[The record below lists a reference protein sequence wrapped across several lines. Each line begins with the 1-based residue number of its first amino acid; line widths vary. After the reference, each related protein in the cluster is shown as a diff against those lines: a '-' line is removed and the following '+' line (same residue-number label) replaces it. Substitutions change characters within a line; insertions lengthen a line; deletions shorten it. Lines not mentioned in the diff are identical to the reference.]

1 MAVNFLQYP
10 FKLSWRQQI
19 PLHSPRKP
27 CNTSNEKNRATVP
40 WDFFN
45 YEYDYR
51 QNWTTCSPATNCSK
65 LWQNFRTKLECVIRF
80 HEKNSNS
87 TSAWC
92 ALFIYKGITFLSF
105 FTFQL
110 QAFCVHCPISA
121 KIGLVMT
128 NHFLKFFEF
137 VWNIS
142 KHKLFMIS
150 IFDLLKVFRSCIYK
164 NIEKPQ

>member
-27 CNTSNEKNRATVP
+27 CNTSNEKNRTTVP

-51 QNWTTCSPATNCSK
+51 QNWTTCSLATNCSK

-87 TSAWC
+87 TSTRC
-92 ALFIYKGITFLSF
+92 VLFIYKGMTFLSL
-105 FTFQL
+105 FTLSNYKQFAYTVL
-110 QAFCVHCPISA
+110 LVLKSGWWWPIIFWKFLSLFGTCLSINFSWYPFSIYSRSFA
-121 KIGLVMT
+121 LVLTKI
-128 NHFLKFFEF
+128 
-137 VWNIS
+137 
-142 KHKLFMIS
+142 
-150 IFDLLKVFRSCIYK
+150 
-164 NIEKPQ
+164 